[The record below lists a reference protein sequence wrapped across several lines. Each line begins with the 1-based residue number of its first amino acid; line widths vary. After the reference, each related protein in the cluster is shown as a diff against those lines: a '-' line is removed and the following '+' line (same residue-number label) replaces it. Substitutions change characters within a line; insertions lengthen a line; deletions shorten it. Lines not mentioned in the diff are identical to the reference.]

1 MTRYK
6 RSAADAFAEK
16 LALPRVHILF
26 GARQTGK
33 STLILGCLPSDALI
47 FNLAD
52 PSERARFSERPGDLI
67 ALCRSLPLRD
77 VPWFVFIDEA
87 QLVPELFN
95 AVQVLFDEDPGRWRF
110 ILCGSSARKL
120 RATGANFLPG
130 RSILHS
136 LQALTNP
143 EYQRIA
149 PIGIPVDALMAEGS
163 LLPPLCGE
171 KARGEFP
178 FRDLE
183 DRLLFGDLPG
193 IATIVLP
200 EERRE
205 VLISYVTAH
214 LEEEIRRETA
224 IRDYGIFLRFL
235 RCAAAESG
243 GILNLQA
250 LSRESGLSAPT
261 IRAHYQLLED
271 MFLGYMIPAFSGSP
285 RKAALSSP
293 RFLFFDLGIRNAA
306 ARLHLDMD
314 TVRANPGPL
323 FEQWVGGEIYKRL
336 RYKGS
341 GTLSYFR
348 TSAGAEVDFI
358 IEDEGLIHPIEV
370 KWTERPTLTD
380 AKHMLAFMKDHPD
393 RARRGYIVC
402 RCPYPLELSESVS
415 AIPWWGL

>member
-1 MTRYK
+1 
-6 RSAADAFAEK
+6 
-16 LALPRVHILF
+16 
-26 GARQTGK
+26 
-33 STLILGCLPSDALI
+33 
-47 FNLAD
+47 
-52 PSERARFSERPGDLI
+52 
-67 ALCRSLPLRD
+67 
-77 VPWFVFIDEA
+77 
-87 QLVPELFN
+87 
-95 AVQVLFDEDPGRWRF
+95 
-110 ILCGSSARKL
+110 
-120 RATGANFLPG
+120 
-130 RSILHS
+130 
-136 LQALTNP
+136 
-143 EYQRIA
+143 
-149 PIGIPVDALMAEGS
+149 MAEGS
-163 LLPPLCGE
+163 LLPPLRGE
-171 KARGEFP
+171 KATGEFP

-193 IATIVLP
+193 IATIVVP

-205 VLISYVTAH
+205 VLRSYVTAH

-224 IRDYGIFLRFL
+224 IRDYGLFLRFL
-235 RCAAAESG
+235 RFAAAESG

-271 MFLGYMIPAFSGSP
+271 MFLGYTIPAFSGSP
-285 RKAALSSP
+285 RKSALSSP
-293 RFLFFDLGIRNAA
+293 RFLFFDLGMRNAA

-323 FEQWVGGEIYKRL
+323 FKQWVGGEIYKRL

-358 IEDEGLIHPIEV
+358 IEDEGSIYPIEV
-370 KWTERPTLTD
+370 KWTERPTLSD

-402 RCPYPLELSESVS
+402 RCPYPLELSGSIS